1 MNKTKTRKGPDES
14 ATKYK
19 KGTKK
24 RGNDGN
30 MWIIVENKN
39 GAHRWKRIL
48 EKSKIKKKSF
58 LIHDNGGRP
67 FKVNVTDKNI
77 DIYTY
82 DKELFSSWDD
92 IPKKKDYNIL
102 IKSYKGVKQ
111 IFIPKGINNIGKAW
125 SSGKGNTILVHISA
139 NRYLCIAEWI
149 FEFETNGDKIQEF
162 HSQVGNSDVPYP
174 LAVGDK
180 YIYFLISKGSEGYL
194 SKDFFEDFPIKHKW
208 AIDAYSRLWGQG
220 PFVDFTKIK
229 KYETKSDKRRRT
241 YKKCDFKK
249 MEAARKRASLT
260 KEAKKIKKIKII
272 AKRDW

>member
-1 MNKTKTRKGPDES
+1 MNIKKLKKVRK
-14 ATKYK
+14 
-19 KGTKK
+19 KK
-24 RGNDGN
+24 RVHKES
-30 MWIIVENKN
+30 IIK
-39 GAHRWKRIL
+39 
-48 EKSKIKKKSF
+48 EKSY

-67 FKVNVTDKNI
+67 FKVNIKGKNI

-102 IKSYKGVKQ
+102 IKSYKRVKE
-111 IFIPKGINNIGKAW
+111 IFIPKGINDMGKAW
-125 SSGKGNTILVHISA
+125 SGGKGNTILVHISA

-149 FEFETNGDKIQEF
+149 FEFETKGDKIQEF
-162 HSQVGNSDVPYP
+162 HSQVGHSDVPYP

-194 SKDFFEDFPIKHKW
+194 SKDFFEDFPKKHKW
-208 AIDAYSRLWGQG
+208 AVDAYSRLWGQG

-260 KEAKKIKKIKII
+260 KEAKKIPKIKII
-272 AKRDW
+272 TKRNW